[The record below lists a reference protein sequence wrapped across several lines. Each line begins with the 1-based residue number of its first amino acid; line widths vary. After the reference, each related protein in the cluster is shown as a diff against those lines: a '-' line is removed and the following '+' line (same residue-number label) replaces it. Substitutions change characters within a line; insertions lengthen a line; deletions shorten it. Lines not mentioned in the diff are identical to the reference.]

1 MKWSALIVASLLPFI
16 GGKAAATYIPSQPP
30 AISTCFCGFFG
41 PRARVIDYAAIGPLE
56 YVYPNTIRFTAEE
69 TFGATAPPPGFVV
82 DMVRIDTYVLG
93 HGSRAIVFFFIDRPG
108 VYYVQA
114 FEEAISFL
122 GNPEDAYEGHP
133 RSEYCDHELPVANLM
148 SFLAERQFDPLA
160 CETDI
165 YENFDLPLPPWLMPK
180 PDDSGCSATHAG
192 PMLGALGLTLLAI
205 SRRRRGGSVRADRQ

>member
-1 MKWSALIVASLLPFI
+1 MKWCALIVGSLLPFI
-16 GGKAAATYIPSQPP
+16 GRKAAATYIPSQPP
-30 AISTCFCGFFG
+30 ALSTCFCGFFAL
-41 PRARVIDYAAIGPLE
+41 RAKSIDYAAIGPLE
-56 YVYPNTIRFTAEE
+56 YVYPSIIRFTADE
-69 TFGATAPPPGFVV
+69 TFGASAPLPGFVV
-82 DMVRIDTYVLG
+82 DMRSIDIFI
-93 HGSRAIVFFFIDRPG
+93 HGRGPRAIVFFNSKG
-108 VYYVQA
+108 HYYIQA
-114 FEEAISFL
+114 FEETIGFV
-122 GNPEDAYEGHP
+122 GDAEEAANGYP

-148 SFLAERQFDPLA
+148 SFLADRQFDPLA